1 MATLTRRRGNLDIV
15 ATARREPVVPSSL
28 LGMLLFIASEAMFFA
43 GLISAFTIVRS
54 GAPVWPPPGQPRL
67 PIEET
72 ALNTA
77 ALLLSGLVL
86 IFARR
91 AFNKDRER
99 AEWPLLIS
107 IGLGGFFVI
116 FQGIEWAALIE
127 EGLTLT
133 SSALGG
139 FFYLIVGI
147 HALHAIAALALLIR
161 TYVKLKRGWLASSQ
175 LASAEAFWYFV
186 VGLWPILYL
195 RVYL

>member
-1 MATLTRRRGNLDIV
+1 MATMTRRGNLDIV
-15 ATARREPVVPSSL
+15 ATARREPVVSSSL

-67 PIEET
+67 PLEET

-77 ALLLSGLVL
+77 ALLASGVLL

-91 AFNKDRER
+91 AFNRRRES
-99 AEWPLLIS
+99 AAKPLLAAM
-107 IGLGGFFVI
+107 GLGAFFVV
-116 FQGIEWAALIE
+116 FQGVEWAALLN

-133 SSALGG
+133 SSSLGS

-147 HALHAIAALALLIR
+147 HALHAVAALGLLVR
-161 TYVKLKRGWLASSQ
+161 TYVRLRRGWLASSQ

-186 VGLWPILYL
+186 VGLWPILYM

>member
-1 MATLTRRRGNLDIV
+1 MATMTRRGNLDVV
-15 ATARREPVVPSSL
+15 ATARREPVVSSSL

-67 PIEET
+67 PLEET

-77 ALLLSGLVL
+77 ALLASGVLL
-86 IFARR
+86 IFVRR
-91 AFNKDRER
+91 AFNRR
-99 AEWPLLIS
+99 RQNAEKPLLVAM
-107 IGLGGFFVI
+107 GLGAFFVV
-116 FQGIEWAALIE
+116 FQGVEWAALLR

-133 SSALGG
+133 SSSLGS

-147 HALHAIAALALLIR
+147 HALHAVAALGLLAR
-161 TYVKLKRGWLASSQ
+161 TYVRLRRGWLASSQ
-175 LASAEAFWYFV
+175 LAAAEAFWYFV
-186 VGLWPILYL
+186 VGLWPILYM

>member
-1 MATLTRRRGNLDIV
+1 MATMTRRGNLDLV
-15 ATARREPVVPSSL
+15 ATARREPVVSSSL

-67 PIEET
+67 PLEET

-77 ALLLSGLVL
+77 ALLASGVLL
-86 IFARR
+86 IFVRR
-91 AFNKDRER
+91 AFNRRRQD
-99 AEWPLLIS
+99 AEKPLLVAM
-107 IGLGGFFVI
+107 GLGAFFVV
-116 FQGIEWAALIE
+116 FQGVEWAALLR

-133 SSALGG
+133 SSSLGS

-147 HALHAIAALALLIR
+147 HALHAVAALGLLLR
-161 TYVKLKRGWLASSQ
+161 TYVRLRRGWLASSQ
-175 LASAEAFWYFV
+175 LAAAEAFWYFV
-186 VGLWPILYL
+186 VGLWPILYM

>member
-1 MATLTRRRGNLDIV
+1 MATMTRRRGNLDVV
-15 ATARREPVVPSSL
+15 AAARREPVVPSSL

-72 ALNTA
+72 AFNTA
-77 ALLLSGLVL
+77 ALLASAVAL
-86 IFARR
+86 ILARR
-91 AFNKDRER
+91 AFGRDRER
-99 AEWPLLIS
+99 AAKPLLAA
-107 IGLGGFFVI
+107 IGLGSFFVV
-116 FQGIEWAALIE
+116 FQGVEWVALIRQ
-127 EGLTLT
+127 GLTLT
-133 SSALGG
+133 SSSLGG

-147 HALHAIAALALLIR
+147 HALHAVAALGLLVR
-161 TYVKLKRGWLASSQ
+161 TYLRLRRGWLASSQ

-186 VGLWPILYL
+186 VALWPILYL

>member
-1 MATLTRRRGNLDIV
+1 MATMTRRGNLDLV
-15 ATARREPVVPSSL
+15 ATALREPVVSSSL

-67 PIEET
+67 PLEET

-77 ALLLSGLVL
+77 ALLASGVLL
-86 IFARR
+86 IFVRR
-91 AFNKDRER
+91 AFNRR
-99 AEWPLLIS
+99 RQNAEKPLLVAM
-107 IGLGGFFVI
+107 GLGAFFVV
-116 FQGIEWAALIE
+116 FQGVEWAALLR

-133 SSALGG
+133 SSSLGS

-147 HALHAIAALALLIR
+147 HALHAVAALGLLVR
-161 TYVKLKRGWLASSQ
+161 TYVRLRRGWLASSQ
-175 LASAEAFWYFV
+175 LAAAEAFWYFV
-186 VGLWPILYL
+186 VGLWPILYM

>member
-1 MATLTRRRGNLDIV
+1 MATLTRRRGNLDVV
-15 ATARREPVVPSSL
+15 ATARREPVVPNSL
-28 LGMLLFIASEAMFFA
+28 LGMLIFITSEAMFFA

-86 IFARR
+86 LFARR

-99 AEWPLLIS
+99 AEWPMLIS

-116 FQGIEWAALIE
+116 FQGIEWAALIG

-161 TYVKLKRGWLASSQ
+161 AYRKLKRGWLASSQ

>member
-1 MATLTRRRGNLDIV
+1 MATLTRRRGNLDVV
-15 ATARREPVVPSSL
+15 ATARREPVVPNSL
-28 LGMLLFIASEAMFFA
+28 LGMLIFIASEAMFFA

-86 IFARR
+86 LFARR
-91 AFNKDRER
+91 AFNKERER

-116 FQGIEWAALIE
+116 FQGIEWAALIG

-147 HALHAIAALALLIR
+147 HALHAIAALTLLIR
-161 TYVKLKRGWLASSQ
+161 AYLKLKRGWLASSQ

>member
-1 MATLTRRRGNLDIV
+1 MATMTRRGNLDVV
-15 ATARREPVVPSSL
+15 ATARREPVVSSSL

-67 PIEET
+67 PLEET

-77 ALLLSGLVL
+77 ALLASGVLL
-86 IFARR
+86 IFVRR
-91 AFNKDRER
+91 AFNRR
-99 AEWPLLIS
+99 RQNAEKPLLVAM
-107 IGLGGFFVI
+107 GLGAFFVV
-116 FQGIEWAALIE
+116 FQGVEWAALLR

-133 SSALGG
+133 SSSLGS

-147 HALHAIAALALLIR
+147 HALHAVAALGLLVR
-161 TYVKLKRGWLASSQ
+161 TYVRLRRGWLASSQ
-175 LASAEAFWYFV
+175 LAAAEAFWYFV
-186 VGLWPILYL
+186 VGLWPILYM

>member
-1 MATLTRRRGNLDIV
+1 MATMTRRRGNLDVV
-15 ATARREPVVPSSL
+15 ASARREPVIPSSL
-28 LGMLLFIASEAMFFA
+28 FGMLLFIASEAMFFA

-77 ALLLSGLVL
+77 ALLLSAVL
-86 IFARR
+86 LIIARR
-91 AFNKDRER
+91 TFNRNREK
-99 AEWPLLIS
+99 ASTPMLAA
-107 IGLGGFFVI
+107 IGLGTFFVV
-116 FQGIEWAALIE
+116 FQGVEWVTLIG

-133 SSALGG
+133 SSSLGG

-147 HALHAIAALALLIR
+147 HALHAVAAILLLVR
-161 TYVKLKRGWLASSQ
+161 TWLRLRQGWLASSQ

-186 VGLWPILYL
+186 VALWPILYW